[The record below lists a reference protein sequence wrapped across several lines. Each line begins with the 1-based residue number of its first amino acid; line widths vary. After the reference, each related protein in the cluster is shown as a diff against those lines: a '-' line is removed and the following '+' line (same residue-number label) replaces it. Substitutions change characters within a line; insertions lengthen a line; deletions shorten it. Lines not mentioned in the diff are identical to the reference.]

1 MKLYCKTKLEIFFL
15 ETEVGAKR
23 KREVISHAVMLCNL
37 YLFKTYTL
45 RASFHFNPYI
55 FIAQKEV
62 ALYYSV

>member
-1 MKLYCKTKLEIFFL
+1 MKIYCKTKLEIFLL
-15 ETEVGAKR
+15 ETEVGAQK
-23 KREVISHAVMLCNL
+23 EVISHAVLLCNL

>member
-23 KREVISHAVMLCNL
+23 EVISHAVLLYNL

-45 RASFHFNPYI
+45 RASFRFNPYI

>member
-23 KREVISHAVMLCNL
+23 EVISHAVLLCNL
-37 YLFKTYTL
+37 YLLKTYTL

>member
-1 MKLYCKTKLEIFFL
+1 MKLYCKTKPEIFFL
-15 ETEVGAKR
+15 ETEVGAQ
-23 KREVISHAVMLCNL
+23 REVISHAVLLCNL